1 VDSEI
6 VGRDNEA
13 ELIGAATV
21 PGGGVDL
28 LAARSAAC
36 AVDVSLFDLGDVEN
50 NWVRRFG
57 LIVEFLIGM
66 PPFSEAEKGKDGGF
80 VEEEL
85 LEKGFVG
92 RRGIARL

>member
-1 VDSEI
+1 MDSEI

-57 LIVEFLIGM
+57 LIGM
-66 PPFSEAEKGKDGGF
+66 PPFSEAEKGKDEGF